1 MFLDV
6 ETVSMFYE
14 EAISI
19 CSINK
24 LYKSLAYV
32 CSTHGDYISPLTGLL
47 NEIKMAQNSHMSS
60 AQESYYT
67 MFKDYTIKLLASC
80 YINGISFEDE

>member
-14 EAISI
+14 EAISL

-24 LYKSLAYV
+24 LYRSLAYV

-47 NEIKMAQNSHMSS
+47 NEIKAAQNSQLTS

-67 MFKDYTIKLLASC
+67 MFKDYIIKLLANC
-80 YINGISFEDE
+80 YINGISFQD